1 MGKWL
6 EKLNGLK
13 SAAGFAMI
21 AAYYAAPQFGQKVPE
36 VVLTVGTGLAGVGI
50 AHKLEKGVG
59 LVSKGLD
66 ITIKILDVT
75 KKVLEALKAKEATEE
90 KK

>member
-6 EKLNGLK
+6 EKLDGVK

-21 AAYYAAPQFGQKVPE
+21 AAYYAGPQFGHPLPNA
-36 VVLTVGTGLAGVGI
+36 VLTVGTGLAGVGI

-59 LVSKGLD
+59 LMSKGLD
-66 ITIKILDVT
+66 ITIKILDVS
-75 KKVLEALKAKEATEE
+75 KKVLEALKAKEE
-90 KK
+90 KKA